1 MGAAASPLSSTVA
14 PVLKIVNILHEQFAR
29 AEIDI
34 AALKTTT
41 ARRLFILGC
50 QTVNL
55 KSDDAVD
62 ALNKLAEVD
71 ELLATA
77 ERALDKAMLK
87 VREVCDHHHTTPGR
101 DW

>member
-1 MGAAASPLSSTVA
+1 MNV
-14 PVLKIVNILHEQFAR
+14 LHEQFAR
-29 AEIDI
+29 EEIDI
-34 AALKTTT
+34 AAIKTTT
-41 ARRLFILGC
+41 ARRLFVLGC

-55 KSDDAVD
+55 QADDAPD
-62 ALNKLAEVD
+62 ALGKLAEVD

-87 VREVCDHHHTTPGR
+87 VREVCDHHTTPGR